1 MRFIYYFILGL
12 NFFSS
17 SVFSGNNAL
26 YMGINKC
33 EIPREDFN
41 PLILEKL
48 SNNSSKI
55 SITSK
60 VKIRNNRINLAIS
73 EAKLKAKKKLIK
85 FLRKKNSDKRFSDFS
100 NNSFNY
106 DLRGAFVTEICI
118 DDDKFLKLYLEFNDI
133 NVNTNIKHNKFIN

>member
-1 MRFIYYFILGL
+1 
-12 NFFSS
+12 
-17 SVFSGNNAL
+17 
-26 YMGINKC
+26 MGINKC

-85 FLRKKNSDKRFSDFS
+85 FLKQKHSDNKRFAND
-100 NNSFNY
+100 SFNY
-106 DLRGAFVTEICI
+106 DLRGAIVTQICI
-118 DDDKFLKLYLEFNDI
+118 DDGRFLKLYLDYI
-133 NVNTNIKHNKFIN
+133 DKNVNTSIR